1 MPSHQKNQVS
11 HGPWTGHTQERGE
24 SFYGIRYARLSN
36 PHNPRSASI
45 PAQGQLQVTD
55 LTEVPI
61 FPQLPSRLEA
71 ATGPG
76 ARLNPQDDE
85 AFFLNVWTPETTS
98 SAPVVVF
105 IHGGA
110 WASGGGSVRWY
121 RGEQLAAEGNVV
133 VTLNY
138 RLGPAGHLDTEEE
151 HAPFQDLL
159 LALRWV
165 QTHIA
170 EFGGDP
176 TRVTL
181 AGQSAGGWY
190 TWALSA
196 MDEARGLFQQAAI
209 LSAPEIQPWTPEYR
223 RYFTQAAQEIKSSAH
238 DSMEWLEAAAAVLA
252 ATPRIPGA
260 MPPMY
265 LPSLGPQLQQRLSSA
280 HAAAEHL
287 HIQALYIRVTHH
299 EMSLFLPWDLDSH
312 AVEQRLQALRTRTQ
326 GHQLPGYPSPPQ
338 WDPVVAETVELS
350 SWLEF
355 GHFAH
360 QIAATGR
367 DHGLPVEFREFGEI
381 AGPAVMGAAHCFDI
395 PFQFGNWDDWADS
408 PLLEGWTHE
417 DFEDISLSLRR
428 DLTTFIHRAGLS
440 SSPLPSPSVSV
451 CS

>member
-1 MPSHQKNQVS
+1 MPSRQEHQVS
-11 HGPWTGHTQERGE
+11 YGRWTGNECGQVDA
-24 SFYGIRYARLSN
+24 FYGIRYARLSN
-36 PHNPRSASI
+36 PHNPRSASV

-55 LTEVPI
+55 LTDVPI

-85 AFFLNVWTPETTS
+85 AFFLNVWTPDTTT

-105 IHGGA
+105 LHGGA

-138 RLGPAGHLDTEEE
+138 RLGPAGHLDSDEE

-176 TRVTL
+176 TQVTL

-190 TWALSA
+190 TWALAA
-196 MDEARGLFQQAAI
+196 MDEARGLFRQAAI
-209 LSAPEIQPWTPEYR
+209 LSAPEIQPWTPQYR
-223 RYFTQAAQEIKSSAH
+223 HHFTQLTQEIKSSAQGE
-238 DSMEWLEAAAAVLA
+238 MGWLEAGGAALA
-252 ATPRIPGA
+252 DVPRIPGA

-265 LPSLGPQLQQRLSSA
+265 LPSLRPQLAQRLSSVE
-280 HAAAEHL
+280 AAADHL
-287 HIQALYIRVTHH
+287 HVQALYIRVTHH
-299 EMSLFLPWDLDSH
+299 EMSLFLPWDLDAE
-312 AVEQRLQALRTRTQ
+312 AVQQRLEDLRARTQ
-326 GHQLPGYPSPPQ
+326 GDLLPGYPSPSH
-338 WDPVVAETVELS
+338 WDPVVAETVERA

-355 GHFAH
+355 GRFAH
-360 QIAATGR
+360 QIAAAGR
-367 DHGLPVEFREFGEI
+367 EHGIAVEFREFGEI
-381 AGPAVMGAAHCFDI
+381 AGPAVMGAAHCFDL
-395 PFQFGNWDDWADS
+395 PFQFGNWDDWTDS
-408 PLLEGWTHE
+408 PLLEGWSRE
-417 DFEDISLSLRR
+417 DFDDISSSLRR
-428 DLTTFIHRAGLS
+428 DLTTFLHGADAS
-440 SSPLPSPSVSV
+440 SSSRASASVSA
-451 CS
+451 CL